1 MSDTK
6 LVYSSDAPAT
16 DLRKTSA
23 KKNITEVTPQNC
35 DLKVRLEKKGR
46 GGKSVSIIDEIP
58 HNPVYFKK
66 VLKELKNYCGTG
78 GSLKEGH
85 LEVQG
90 DQLIKIREFLTKKGF
105 GFKG

>member
-1 MSDTK
+1 MSDGK
-6 LVYSSDAPAT
+6 LVYSSDEPSL
-16 DLRKTSA
+16 DLRKSTKTKVVA
-23 KKNITEVTPQNC
+23 EVTPQDC
-35 DLKVRLEKKGR
+35 ALKIRLEKKGR

-66 VLKELKNYCGTG
+66 LLKELKNYCGTG

-85 LEVQG
+85 IELQG
-90 DQLIKIREFLTKKGF
+90 EQLLKIREFLTKKNF